1 MQVPK
6 RTHDLQGKRLPNK
19 FDTTADLQDQIEADT
34 QACQNASAPAGEAE
48 CVPAQPH
55 LREYCPHCNGK
66 GVVID
71 NMLQGTTKPCPVCK
85 LYGYNGKPEMED
97 DPWGECDPIDE
108 PNCND
113 ANGNVSID
121 SMMPLPEPG
130 GIMHSPAPPV
140 PDGYF
145 IKRLISPTEAVKKWV
160 SEGGASDIKTVTKI
174 WREAQEAIRARDKG
188 ITQEYV
194 GDNPG
199 RAMTAT
205 EVMEKQRHYE
215 QKLRDHAKNYGM
227 VPGKIGRLEAQ
238 EKLVQQAKNEFMNLG
253 HFSEDTVERMKAL
266 DIRVSNWKDK
276 P

>member
-85 LYGYNGKPEMED
+85 LYGYNGKPEMDD

-108 PNCND
+108 PDCND

-121 SMMPLPEPG
+121 SMIPLPDPG
-130 GIMHSPAPPV
+130 GIISPAPPV

-145 IKRLISPTEAVKKWV
+145 IKRPLSPTEAVKKWV
-160 SEGGASDIKTVTKI
+160 RDGGASDLPTVTKI
-174 WREAQEAIRARDKG
+174 WRQAQEAIRAREKG
-188 ITQEYV
+188 INQEYV
-194 GDNPG
+194 GDPPA

-205 EVMEKQRHYE
+205 EVMEKQRYAE
-215 QKLRDHAKNYGM
+215 KKLAHGQAYGLGKVKLNNYIDDRI
-227 VPGKIGRLEAQ
+227 VDCI
-238 EKLVQQAKNEFMNLG
+238 QQAKNDFMNHGYVTKETAMEMKRLG
-253 HFSEDTVERMKAL
+253 ITIS
-266 DIRVSNWKDK
+266 
-276 P
+276 